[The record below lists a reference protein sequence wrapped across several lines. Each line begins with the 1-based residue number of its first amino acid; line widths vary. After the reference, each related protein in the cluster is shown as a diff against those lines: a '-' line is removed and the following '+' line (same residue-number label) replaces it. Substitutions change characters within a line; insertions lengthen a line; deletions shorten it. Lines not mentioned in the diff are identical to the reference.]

1 VFDAT
6 RTLDPAGLTRARR
19 AVVAVFFMLGLVSAA
34 WASRIP
40 AVKGSL
46 SLSAGSLGV
55 ALLGAA
61 VGSFVAMPFTGIL
74 LAVVAP
80 RRVVQLGF
88 VPAAGLL
95 PAVTLARSTAQLFV
109 VLLGWGIGIGAVDV
123 ATNAE
128 AAHTQRIAGRS
139 IMTRFHASYSIGGL
153 TGAGTGAVA
162 AAAGLPVRW
171 HFLVVGV
178 LTLVAAM
185 VAAQAFPDLREV
197 AGPRDH
203 RHPSAEGRRGPR
215 APALVMA
222 GLSVVAFGCFLAEG
236 AANDWSGVYLH
247 TSLGTSTGV
256 AAVGYAVFA
265 CAMAVGRLVG
275 DGLADRFGPDRLAR
289 ASAATAAVGFGGALL
304 LNHPV
309 AALVGFALLG
319 AGLSVVVPLAFSAAA
334 RVGSTGPSLATVTSF
349 GYLGLMAGPPIIGGL
364 SDVVGLPEALG
375 VVVAIAGVTAL
386 LAPFLRSGSPTGG
399 PGPRVPEA
407 V

>member
-1 VFDAT
+1 M
-6 RTLDPAGLTRARR
+6 
-19 AVVAVFFMLGLVSAA
+19 VAVFFMLGLVSAA

-61 VGSFVAMPFTGIL
+61 VGAFLAMPFTGML

-95 PAVTLARSTAQLFV
+95 PVVTLARSTAQLFV

-128 AAHTQRIAGRS
+128 AAQTQRIAGRS

-153 TGAGTGAVA
+153 TGAGMGAVA
-162 AAAGLPVRW
+162 AAAGLPVRS

-178 LTLVAAM
+178 VTLAAAT

-197 AGPRDH
+197 GDPGDR
-203 RHPSAEGRRGPR
+203 RHPSAEGRRGRR
-215 APALVMA
+215 APALMA

-247 TSLGTSTGV
+247 TSLGTSTGL

-289 ASAATAAVGFGGALL
+289 ASATTAAVGFGGALL
-304 LNHPV
+304 LNDPA
-309 AALVGFALLG
+309 AALAGFAILG
-319 AGLSVVVPLAFSAAA
+319 VGLSVVVPLAFSAAA
-334 RVGSTGPSLATVTSF
+334 RVGRTGPSLATVTSF

-364 SDVVGLPEALG
+364 SDVVGLPEALS

-386 LAPFLRSGSPTGG
+386 LAPCLRSGSPTGG
-399 PGPRVPEA
+399 LGPRKLEGV
-407 V
+407 